1 MVNNLGKRI
10 LELSMEQ
17 GISQRKLATMIGVTE
32 TTVSRYIKGTR
43 EPKIEILSNLAT
55 VLDTTI
61 DDLIG
66 DDTSSKNQ
74 EEYPQIKR
82 LIARNSKNLTM
93 TEKRELI
100 DVLLSE
106 EE

>member
-1 MVNNLGKRI
+1 MTNNLGKKI
-10 LELSMEQ
+10 SELSMQQ
-17 GISQRKLATMIGVTE
+17 GISQRDLATMIGVTE
-32 TTVSRYIKGTR
+32 TTISRYIKGTR

-55 VLDTTI
+55 VLNVTV

-66 DDTSSKNQ
+66 DGVNDKDE

-93 TEKRELI
+93 MEKRELI

>member
-1 MVNNLGKRI
+1 MSNNLGKRL
-10 LELSMEQ
+10 LELSVEK
-17 GISQRKLATMIGVTE
+17 GISQRELATMIGVTE

-66 DDTSSKNQ
+66 EEKEEKNP

-82 LIARNSKNLTM
+82 LIARNSKKLTM
-93 TEKRELI
+93 VEKRELI

>member
-1 MVNNLGKRI
+1 MNNLGKRI

-55 VLDTTI
+55 LLDTTI

-66 DDTSSKNQ
+66 DDTSNKNQ
-74 EEYPQIKR
+74 EEYPQIKK

-93 TEKRELI
+93 AEKRELI